1 MKFAC
6 SENCKLS
13 EQRISDARDNLKK
26 TLDFLQKGADD
37 KKYSSPYSFLA
48 PLRDKEIFE
57 EVVAL
62 SEEKRGKNLKIVFL
76 AGIGGANLAA
86 KASLNALG
94 YDGGIRI
101 IFFDT
106 LSAVMPET
114 FKKEIS
120 NIDNAD
126 EFLALIVSKSGE
138 TIETIT
144 NAQLITSLLEEKF
157 GDISSRVVFITQK
170 DTRLWKEGENYG
182 ASLLS
187 VPESVSDRFSA
198 FLPTALFPLS
208 LLGFDIKEF
217 IDGAENTAREC
228 VENTN
233 SNPAIISASVLNRQY
248 ESGVKILNLF
258 FFHPNLEDIGKWSRQ
273 LEAESLGKE
282 EKNSGQK
289 IANGFTP
296 TVSVGT
302 TDLHSMLQL
311 YLAGPKETFTQ
322 FVFVNENNKT
332 ALHNSKILGKLDDN
346 FVGKTPDEISR
357 VIFESVKKSYTDK
370 NLPFAEITF
379 EKLKEREIGAYMAF
393 KMVETVMLGALWNID
408 VFNQPNVEEYKER
421 ARKIL
426 EK

>member
-1 MKFAC
+1 
-6 SENCKLS
+6 
-13 EQRISDARDNLKK
+13 
-26 TLDFLQKGADD
+26 
-37 KKYSSPYSFLA
+37 
-48 PLRDKEIFE
+48 
-57 EVVAL
+57 
-62 SEEKRGKNLKIVFL
+62 
-76 AGIGGANLAA
+76 
-86 KASLNALG
+86 
-94 YDGGIRI
+94 
-101 IFFDT
+101 
-106 LSAVMPET
+106 
-114 FKKEIS
+114 
-120 NIDNAD
+120 
-126 EFLALIVSKSGE
+126 
-138 TIETIT
+138 
-144 NAQLITSLLEEKF
+144 
-157 GDISSRVVFITQK
+157 
-170 DTRLWKEGENYG
+170 
-182 ASLLS
+182 
-187 VPESVSDRFSA
+187 
-198 FLPTALFPLS
+198 
-208 LLGFDIKEF
+208 
-217 IDGAENTAREC
+217 
-228 VENTN
+228 
-233 SNPAIISASVLNRQY
+233 
-248 ESGVKILNLF
+248 
-258 FFHPNLEDIGKWSRQ
+258 
-273 LEAESLGKE
+273 ESLGKE